1 MMRALELDFVPARRV
16 RPARVLWLLLAV
28 VAVLLTGW
36 QYRLLTDNLQQ
47 FQALANHNQQALQ
60 RINPLAERKLDPAL
74 QKQIVQANA
83 TWDELTQPWDTL
95 FTELEA
101 ASNKQV
107 ALLALEADGKKR
119 LLRITAE
126 VKQRQALLDYMS
138 RLEKLPS
145 VSGVALQEHH
155 INLQDKELPIRF
167 TLQAR
172 WEPAS

>member
-1 MMRALELDFVPARRV
+1 MMRALELDFVQARRV
-16 RPARVLWLLLAV
+16 RPGRVLLLLLAV
-28 VAVLLTGW
+28 AAVALTGW
-36 QYRLLTDNLQQ
+36 HYRQQTANLQQ

-60 RINPLAERKLDPAL
+60 RVSPVSERKLDPAL

-83 TWDELTQPWDTL
+83 TWDELAQPWDAL
-95 FTELEA
+95 FAELEA
-101 ASNKQV
+101 AANKQV

-138 RLEKLPS
+138 RLEKLPG
-145 VSGVALQEHH
+145 VSDVALQEHH

-167 TLQAR
+167 TLQAK
-172 WEPAS
+172 WELAS